1 MKPVNIYT
9 LTRITDSKNLERL
22 ERQMSG
28 RGSFLKI
35 KEWETKGLKRFSEKL
50 DEYMVDAWD
59 LEFFYSFTMPKLG
72 KEFDLLRVDEE
83 SVVNVELKSGNVTDE
98 AIQKQLAQNRYY
110 LATLGKNM
118 YFYTFLSEEDRLLRL
133 SNSGHLVES
142 TWDELATVLARQ
154 TDCYRGD
161 IEDLFKED
169 KYLISPL
176 TDPGRFLRQEYFL
189 TFQQKDIKKT
199 ILRNMDKEGMLVQG
213 FTGLPGTGKT
223 ILLYDIAMELSKWE
237 RVCVFHFGSH
247 ARELEELDERLKR
260 IDFYYCEAG
269 SRIDVNGDYYAILVD
284 EGHRID
290 KEALQQ
296 IRDLSIRW
304 KAPIIFSYDSE
315 EAVAPEERDG
325 YGAALIES
333 IPGFVKFNLTNRIRL
348 NTELSAFI
356 RCVMRVTGNH
366 RREYPSVMVA
376 YASDADEAKKIVS
389 NFQKEDYIYIYDKTV
404 NPLNATDGEEVIEAS
419 RATCKEFD
427 NVLMLMDDSFVYTS
441 DGYLRAVTEGDDRD
455 FRVKNIFHGLSRA
468 KEKVALVVLN
478 NEQVFDV
485 LLSILQK

>member
-1 MKPVNIYT
+1 
-9 LTRITDSKNLERL
+9 
-22 ERQMSG
+22 
-28 RGSFLKI
+28 
-35 KEWETKGLKRFSEKL
+35 
-50 DEYMVDAWD
+50 
-59 LEFFYSFTMPKLG
+59 
-72 KEFDLLRVDEE
+72 
-83 SVVNVELKSGNVTDE
+83 
-98 AIQKQLAQNRYY
+98 
-110 LATLGKNM
+110 
-118 YFYTFLSEEDRLLRL
+118 
-133 SNSGHLVES
+133 
-142 TWDELATVLARQ
+142 
-154 TDCYRGD
+154 
-161 IEDLFKED
+161 
-169 KYLISPL
+169 
-176 TDPGRFLRQEYFL
+176 
-189 TFQQKDIKKT
+189 
-199 ILRNMDKEGMLVQG
+199 NMDKEGMLVQG

-223 ILLYDIAMELSKWE
+223 ILLYDIAMELSRWE

-247 ARELEELDERLKR
+247 ERELEELDERLKR

-296 IRDLSIRW
+296 IRDFSIRW

-376 YASDADEAKKIVS
+376 YASDTDEAAKIVS

-404 NPLNATDGEEVIEAS
+404 NPLNAVDGKEAIEAGQ
-419 RATCKEFD
+419 ATCKEFD
-427 NVLMLMDDSFVYTS
+427 NVLMLMDDSFVYTP

-468 KEKVALVVLN
+468 KEKVALVVLS